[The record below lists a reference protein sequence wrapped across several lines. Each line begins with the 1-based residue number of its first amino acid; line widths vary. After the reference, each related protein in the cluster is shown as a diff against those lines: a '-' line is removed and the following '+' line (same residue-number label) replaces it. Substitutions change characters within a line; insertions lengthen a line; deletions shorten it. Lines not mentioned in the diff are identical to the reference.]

1 MRESALFQDEAQS
14 RWRMKNVLHFGKGC
28 GTIRFKDLA
37 WLSVVRLADARRHRA
52 KSSESASAIC
62 PYIFFVLRNAPSNT
76 GTAHDA
82 GDSADLNSR
91 FIMTKLCGL
100 AGFKDR
106 AEDGTYSSARN
117 SLSGLDATISE
128 NSGLLQICLAPC
140 SQTRKKS
147 CADWPLVNR
156 RLPIAQEHGVFGRG
170 SWQGKKPKCN
180 TIDLVTG
187 YPQLLLLNLKA
198 KAGKEVAGVPK

>member
-1 MRESALFQDEAQS
+1 M
-14 RWRMKNVLHFGKGC
+14 H
-28 GTIRFKDLA
+28 
-37 WLSVVRLADARRHRA
+37 ADTAP
-52 KSSESASAIC
+52 SPPYESASAIC

-128 NSGLLQICLAPC
+128 NSGLATSIGFFRKPSGESRCVHDEVVKGLTGSPSSWALAGKPANPY
-140 SQTRKKS
+140 RE
-147 CADWPLVNR
+147 PR
-156 RLPIAQEHGVFGRG
+156 RG
-170 SWQGKKPKCN
+170 S
-180 TIDLVTG
+180 
-187 YPQLLLLNLKA
+187 
-198 KAGKEVAGVPK
+198 VP